1 MKSFARNC
9 FICLIGIF
17 FALFHL
23 NNVLADN
30 INNELLYATSN
41 AMFVTQLVPKIMIQD
56 KSLGTNDATL
66 SFNSEEEYFEDFKN
80 NFYKQI
86 TSDAIYEIK
95 CLDSDLERGMLSVEI
110 TGTYRNILGTEKTV
124 HTTKTSVVD
133 VLNKYQKLTPEKV
146 KSVKRLYDVGG
157 EAKLSDEDVIVFNE
171 IECYVLQIDEANN
184 KAQLITKNMYDVRF
198 DTRPNDEIHYKD
210 STLAEFMY
218 NFYMDEL
225 FADKRILPTLVKSY
239 YGTEALDIDRNSSVS
254 SQYVFALDGKEAKAK
269 IYKFSRSFNSD
280 VYTEGG
286 KKCIGFWTT
295 GTYYK
300 NGKNNCMCVS
310 KINTENTPFI
320 NYASPTRADIAARP
334 SFWISLDAALYE

>member
-56 KSLGTNDATL
+56 KSLGTSDATL
-66 SFNSEEEYFEDFKN
+66 SFDNEEEYFEDFKN

-86 TSDAIYEIK
+86 TSDTIYEIN

-133 VLNKYQKLTPEKV
+133 VLNKYQKLTPEKI
-146 KSVKRLYDVGG
+146 KSVKRLYDVG
-157 EAKLSDEDVIVFNE
+157 EAELSDEDVIVFNE
-171 IECYVLQIDEANN
+171 IECYVLQIDEASG

-198 DTRPNDEIHYKD
+198 DTRTSEEIHYKD
-210 STLAEFMY
+210 SSLAEFMN

-239 YGTEALDIDRNSSVS
+239 YGTEAVSFDRNNTASSE
-254 SQYVFALDGKEAKAK
+254 YVFALDGKEAKAN
-269 IYKFSRSFNSD
+269 ISKFSRSFNSD

-300 NGKNNCMCVS
+300 AGKNSGMYVR
-310 KINTENTPFI
+310 KINTENTSLFH
-320 NYASPTRADIAARP
+320 YANTTRSDIAARP
-334 SFWISLDAALYE
+334 SFWISLDDALYE